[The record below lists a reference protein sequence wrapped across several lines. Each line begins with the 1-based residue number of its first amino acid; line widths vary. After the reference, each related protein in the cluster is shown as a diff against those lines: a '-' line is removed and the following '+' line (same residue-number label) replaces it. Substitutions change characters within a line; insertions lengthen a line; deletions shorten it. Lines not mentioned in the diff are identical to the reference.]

1 MQVMRLIVT
10 GQIHAKTAGL
20 LLYALQTASHNL
32 RQIPQHPRCAET
44 VVIEPDAVDNK
55 CVGGNVWHPNQFK
68 PKPVQP
74 PPPPALLAK
83 SS

>member
-32 RQIPQHPRCAET
+32 RQIPAHPRRAET

-55 CVGGNVWHPNQFK
+55 CVGRDVWHTGQFRGQ
-68 PKPVQP
+68 VQ
-74 PPPPALLAK
+74 ASK
-83 SS
+83 TEGNDGRKIG